1 MRIIRYIICILGL
14 SVLTGCG
21 TPGHFA
27 LVDLD
32 GRSDTQRAADS
43 PALQAQ
49 YTGQTTVR
57 EPVVKEKSMW
67 INLIS
72 SLGSLINF
80 RLQLFSV
87 DWGVDPGRK
96 DHL

>member
-1 MRIIRYIICILGL
+1 MRIIRYIVCILAL
-14 SVLTGCG
+14 SVAAGCG

-27 LVDLD
+27 LIDLD
-32 GRSDTQRAADS
+32 GRSDTQRSADS

-49 YTGQTTVR
+49 YTGTNTVR

-67 INLIS
+67 MNLIS
-72 SLGSLINF
+72 SIGSIINF

-87 DWGVDPGRK
+87 DWGVRK
-96 DHL
+96 DQR